1 MLADKL
7 GPELARELGV
17 FVPYPV
23 AWPGFLEK
31 DLKLV
36 DVLDLVTI
44 AHRLLVQAKLSHDPG
59 RWRHAIQRIFDQ
71 ENVHYCVDDQ
81 AGVHFRP
88 DNEFAHNR
96 AATVAALQG
105 SRYANALDA
114 FERGMAALASVPPD
128 GKGAV
133 RYVFGAVETLFR
145 LMVPRAPRLG
155 ATELDG
161 LAPLL
166 QHKYAADETALRVS
180 AKILGS
186 LKDWVDAAHFYRH
199 EPGAEEVA
207 QPPLEVAIHILS
219 TGASHLRWLAEL
231 DAAIRGGET

>member
-1 MLADKL
+1 MDEQ
-7 GPELARELGV
+7 G
-17 FVPYPV
+17 
-23 AWPGFLEK
+23 
-31 DLKLV
+31 
-36 DVLDLVTI
+36 
-44 AHRLLVQAKLSHDPG
+44 
-59 RWRHAIQRIFDQ
+59 
-71 ENVHYCVDDQ
+71 
-81 AGVHFRP
+81 GVHFRP
-88 DNEFAHNR
+88 DKEFAHNR
-96 AATVAALQG
+96 AAAVAALQS

-166 QHKYAADETALRVS
+166 QHKYTADETARRAS
-180 AKILGS
+180 AKMLSS
-186 LKDWVDAAHFYRH
+186 LKDWVDAAHLYRH
-199 EPGAEEVA
+199 EQGAEEVA
-207 QPPLEVAIHILS
+207 QPPLEIAVYIVS

-231 DAAIRGGET
+231 DASLQAKAGE